1 MEEKERNKLA
11 LLGLIVGFILG
22 SGLNYL
28 FLLLQNWLSQF
39 WGGIEPVKITFRS
52 VIPFGILMG
61 LSMAAVLRS
70 GIFENYGD

>member
-28 FLLLQNWLSQF
+28 FRLLQNWLSQY
-39 WGGIEPVKITFRS
+39 WNILKPVEITFRS
-52 VIPFGILMG
+52 VLPFGIVMG
-61 LSMAAVLRS
+61 LSMAAAMRS
-70 GIFENYGD
+70 GLFGD

>member
-28 FLLLQNWLSQF
+28 FLLLQNWLSQY
-39 WGGIEPVKITFRS
+39 WNILKPVEITFRS
-52 VIPFGILMG
+52 VLPFGIVMG
-61 LSMAAVLRS
+61 LSMAAAMRS
-70 GIFENYGD
+70 GLFGD